1 MSRKYKKDLQLE
13 YIIHYEGFDF
23 YSNVKEIS
31 ESNEPRIQAA
41 KLA

>member
-1 MSRKYKKDLQLE
+1 MSRKCKKDLQLE

-23 YSNVKEIS
+23 YSKEIS

>member
-13 YIIHYEGFDF
+13 YIIHYGFDF